1 MIETNILYFIYLLN
15 KNIIAQLLPQST
27 KFSNNE
33 KCIFKCHV
41 KLNEVED
48 EETRAHKHTYEIK

>member
-1 MIETNILYFIYLLN
+1 MTIMRIHMRSRCPN
-15 KNIIAQLLPQST
+15 QL

-48 EETRAHKHTYEIK
+48 EETRAHKYTYEIK